1 VSDAEKEMASY
12 KSQIAEQIKALM
24 AKVTGYNA
32 MLEEKTKLQ
41 TELKTTTENLNE
53 AEKEILTLKN

>member
-1 VSDAEKEMASY
+1 MSDAEKEMATY

-41 TELKTTTENLNE
+41 TELKTTTDNLNE